1 MAIPATARCSNG
13 QPPGLPGCWR
23 SGPMRDAAVRPW
35 RLLRWALGD
44 PPSGSR
50 SPLQSPLALRFP
62 LRSLSP
68 PLAGSLRA
76 SLASKAV
83 RSVDRFRGCAAR
95 QRRWGPC
102 RWRELAS
109 CCAVQ
114 LCHTC
119 SLRQPCGSSA
129 ALRRGEAP
137 LGAAPGR
144 PWLSRFAPCAR
155 TTRPDATP
163 SSTNPTWLRS
173 ARVTQQDITSGQT
186 LRTVQPQIGRSS

>member
-1 MAIPATARCSNG
+1 MSGRGCV
-13 QPPGLPGCWR
+13 PPGNRHGRCRGKEVCAMPSARALR
-23 SGPMRDAAVRPW
+23 SY
-35 RLLRWALGD
+35 LH
-44 PPSGSR
+44 S
-50 SPLQSPLALRFP
+50 LALAPIP

-68 PLAGSLRA
+68 TVAGAPCALRLQGWQA
-76 SLASKAV
+76 SPGN
-83 RSVDRFRGCAAR
+83 RFRGHAAR
-95 QRRWGPC
+95 RRRWGPC
-102 RWRELAS
+102 RWRELAT

-144 PWLSRFAPCAR
+144 PWLSRCAPCAR

-186 LRTVQPQIGRSS
+186 LRTVQPEIRRSS